1 MNFCNY
7 KIKIKTPKN
16 QIRNYKYT
24 LIKMLIQKVLTM
36 EIIQICRT
44 LPRSSIQKQILQR
57 KIKVMNKIINNK
69 SKMGNRMIVVP
80 Y

>member
-7 KIKIKTPKN
+7 KIKIKTAKN

-80 Y
+80 

>member
-7 KIKIKTPKN
+7 KIKINTAKN